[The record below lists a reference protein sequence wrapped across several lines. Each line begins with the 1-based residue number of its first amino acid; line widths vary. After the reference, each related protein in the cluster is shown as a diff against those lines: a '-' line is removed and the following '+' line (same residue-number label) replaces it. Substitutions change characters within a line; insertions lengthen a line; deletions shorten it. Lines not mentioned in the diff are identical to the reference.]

1 MYKSKILL
9 GLVFLFYALSVIFQ
23 FIGYSDVA
31 NSFKSFILPMV
42 TVFCFLNFNHKTL
55 FFSLFLVF
63 YSISDL
69 LSFIQPYTSHNVDYF
84 LGNSLY
90 IMAYTCLILEIC
102 KSVCLFHV
110 LRNYKIHILVLTVL
124 NIYIVYVLQVII
136 NSVIAET
143 SEYYV
148 ELTYN
153 IVMFLLLSMA
163 LINYFYRDN
172 LKSLYLFLG
181 SLCLV
186 FGEVIWVA
194 YTYISERNLLNVL
207 STTLFVIAIYFF
219 YKQSLLIH
227 EDREEAHMLIN

>member
-1 MYKSKILL
+1 
-9 GLVFLFYALSVIFQ
+9 VLSIVFQ
-23 FIGYSDVA
+23 FNDKSDVA
-31 NSFKSFILPMV
+31 VSIKSFILPIV
-42 TVFCFLNFNHKTL
+42 TIFYFLNFNRKTL

-69 LSFIQPYTSHNVDYF
+69 LIFIQPYISHNVDYF

>member
-1 MYKSKILL
+1 
-9 GLVFLFYALSVIFQ
+9 
-23 FIGYSDVA
+23 
-31 NSFKSFILPMV
+31 
-42 TVFCFLNFNHKTL
+42 
-55 FFSLFLVF
+55 
-63 YSISDL
+63 
-69 LSFIQPYTSHNVDYF
+69 
-84 LGNSLY
+84 
-90 IMAYTCLILEIC
+90 MAYTCLILEIC

>member
-42 TVFCFLNFNHKTL
+42 TVFYFLNFNHKTL